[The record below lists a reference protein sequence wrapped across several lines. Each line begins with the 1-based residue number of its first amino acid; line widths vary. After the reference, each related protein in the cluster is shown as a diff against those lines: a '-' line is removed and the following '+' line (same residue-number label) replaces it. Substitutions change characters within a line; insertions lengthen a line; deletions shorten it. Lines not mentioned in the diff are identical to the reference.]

1 MQMHWMLNRGDEV
14 TNDQIKEIALAN
26 GFKLKEQPSGEMDL
40 NPYVYDAVF
49 EVILFTLG
57 QIVAD
62 MTDLID
68 SKDTLES
75 QQMLDRCEDI
85 IERHINELRETTK

>member
-1 MQMHWMLNRGDEV
+1 MTKDH
-14 TNDQIKEIALAN
+14 IKDILLAGGN
-26 GFKLKEQPSGEMDL
+26 FKEKLQSDGTYDL
-40 NPYVYDAVF
+40 NPYVCPDVARV
-49 EVILFTLG
+49 VLIKLG
-57 QIVAD
+57 QITAD

-85 IERHINELRETTK
+85 IERHIKQLEEIK

>member
-1 MQMHWMLNRGDEV
+1 M

-40 NPYVYDAVF
+40 NPYVYEFAR
-49 EVILFTLG
+49 ILLLLKLSE
-57 QIVAD
+57 IVAD

-75 QQMLDRCEDI
+75 QSMLDRCDDI
-85 IERHINELRETTK
+85 IDRHIAELREVTK

>member
-1 MQMHWMLNRGDEV
+1 MNNER
-14 TNDQIKEIALAN
+14 IKEIALAN

-40 NPYVYDAVF
+40 NPYVYEF
-49 EVILFTLG
+49 SRTLLLLKLG
-57 QIVAD
+57 EITAD

-75 QQMLDRCEDI
+75 QSMLDKCDDI
-85 IERHINELRETTK
+85 IDKHIAELREVTTNGHN